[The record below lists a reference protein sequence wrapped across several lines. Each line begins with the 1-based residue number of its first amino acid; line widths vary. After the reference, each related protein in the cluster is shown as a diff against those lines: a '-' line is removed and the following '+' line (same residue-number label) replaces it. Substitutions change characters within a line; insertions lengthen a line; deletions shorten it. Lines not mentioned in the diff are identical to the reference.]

1 MHDHHSLQDWLRS
14 SPRGR
19 SKKGRPTGFTLI
31 ELLVVISIIA
41 LLIGILLPA
50 LGRARDSALQSTSLS
65 NLRQISAGL
74 GAYAGDW
81 NDRQPTLIPDDA
93 CQADLGSCVADA
105 ASYITKIG
113 CPAQPILGWM
123 NDNGDRALWGYW
135 IGNGSDSD
143 CSFGSPDNWTIALP
157 MECGSRVGFF
167 RQLNMKIFAQYM
179 NNRYYDKVFYAP
191 KDTKKLE
198 RIENFINSPDEFNY
212 NGTPQ
217 LPGVIEWPSYCYSP
231 AAMFAI
237 DVMDPGQ
244 NCGGTGD
251 VSDAMCTPC
260 NPENGG
266 GPAGL
271 KSPPVGAAHYP
282 ELKTRV
288 LEDSWLQNAPSD
300 VNPLFTGGQTAFKF
314 NQGIRSAPCTL
325 FFDGSVRIM
334 GVQEAVKSNQR
345 VRRQGD
351 DPSIFGNP
359 DDPDQ
364 DEVPSLWLEGL
375 CCNGPEDGYFQTQG
389 YGFEEEKTSF
399 HIMTR
404 FGIQG
409 RDTVGEE

>member
-1 MHDHHSLQDWLRS
+1 MLAHQPLQVWQRS

-19 SKKGRPTGFTLI
+19 PKRGRPTGFTLI

-65 NLRQISAGL
+65 NLRQISSGL

-81 NDRQPTLIPDDA
+81 NDRQPTLMMDDA
-93 CQADLGSCVADA
+93 CQADLGSCVSDA
-105 ASYITKIG
+105 NSYIASIG

-123 NDNGDRALWGYW
+123 NDNGTRALWGYW
-135 IGNGSDSD
+135 IGNGSDAD
-143 CSFGSPDNWTIALP
+143 CSFGDPNNWGIALP
-157 MECGSRVGFF
+157 MGCSSRVGFF

-198 RIENFINSPDEFNY
+198 RVENFINSPDEFNY
-212 NGTPQ
+212 NGI
-217 LPGVIEWPSYCYSP
+217 IEWPTYCYSP

-237 DVMDPGQ
+237 DVMEPGE
-244 NCGGTGD
+244 NCNGSGD
-251 VSDAMCTPC
+251 VSDRMCTPC
-260 NPENGG
+260 DPSDGG

-282 ELKTRV
+282 DLKTRV
-288 LEDSWLQNAPSD
+288 LEETWLQNAPAD
-300 VNPLFTGGQTAFKF
+300 INPLFAGGQTSFKF

-325 FFDGSVRIM
+325 FFDGAVRVM
-334 GVQEAVKSNQR
+334 GVQEAVKANQR
-345 VRRQGD
+345 ARRQG
-351 DPSIFGNP
+351 SESSGFGNEE
-359 DDPDQ
+359 D
-364 DEVPSLWLEGL
+364 DEVPSLWLETL
-375 CCNGPEDGYFQTQG
+375 CCGGATDGYYMDQG
-389 YGFEEEKTSF
+389 YGFDDEKTSY

-404 FGIQG
+404 GGIQG
-409 RDTVGEE
+409 KDSMGQE

>member
-1 MHDHHSLQDWLRS
+1 MLAHQPLQVWQRS

-19 SKKGRPTGFTLI
+19 PKRGRPTGFTLI

-65 NLRQISAGL
+65 NLRQISSGL

-81 NDRQPTLIPDDA
+81 NDRQPTLMMDDA
-93 CQADLGSCVADA
+93 CQADLGSCVSDA
-105 ASYITKIG
+105 NSYIASIG

-123 NDNGDRALWGYW
+123 NDNGTRALWGYW
-135 IGNGSDSD
+135 IGNGSDAD
-143 CSFGSPDNWTIALP
+143 CSFGDPNNWGIALP
-157 MECGSRVGFF
+157 MGCSSRVGFF

-198 RIENFINSPDEFNY
+198 RVENFINSPDEFNY
-212 NGTPQ
+212 NG
-217 LPGVIEWPSYCYSP
+217 VIEWPTYCYSP

-237 DVMDPGQ
+237 DVMEPGE

-251 VSDAMCTPC
+251 VSDRMCTPC
-260 NPENGG
+260 DPNDGG

-282 ELKTRV
+282 DLKTRV
-288 LEDSWLQNAPSD
+288 LEETWLQNAPSD
-300 VNPLFTGGQTAFKF
+300 INPLFTGGQTPFKF

-325 FFDGSVRIM
+325 FFDGAVRVM
-334 GVQEAVKSNQR
+334 GVQEAVKANQR
-345 VRRQGD
+345 ARRQGD
-351 DPSIFGNP
+351 DPSNFGNEE
-359 DDPDQ
+359 DN
-364 DEVPSLWLEGL
+364 EVPSLWLETL
-375 CCNGPEDGYFQTQG
+375 CCGGATDGYYMDQG
-389 YGFEEEKTSF
+389 YGFEDERTSY

-404 FGIQG
+404 GGIVG
-409 RDTVGEE
+409 RDTMGEE

>member
-1 MHDHHSLQDWLRS
+1 M
-14 SPRGR
+14 
-19 SKKGRPTGFTLI
+19 KKEFRKGFTLI

-93 CQADLGSCVADA
+93 CQANLPSCVADSD
-105 ASYITKIG
+105 SYIDKIG

-123 NDNGDRALWGYW
+123 NDGGGRALWGYW

-143 CSFGSPDNWTIALP
+143 CSFGNPVNWAQALP
-157 MECGSRVGFF
+157 MDPAARVGFF

-198 RIENFINSPDEFNY
+198 RVANFLSSADEFNY
-212 NGTPQ
+212 SGI
-217 LPGVIEWPSYCYSP
+217 IEWPSYCYSP

-237 DVMDPGQ
+237 DVMEPGE

-251 VSDAMCTPC
+251 VGDMMCTPC
-260 NPENGG
+260 DPENGG

-282 ELKTRV
+282 DLKTRV
-288 LEDSWLQNAPSD
+288 LEEAWLQNAPSD
-300 VNPLFTGGQTAFKF
+300 INPLFAGGQTPFKF
-314 NQGIRSAPCTL
+314 NHGIRSAPCTL
-325 FFDGSVRIM
+325 FFDGAVRVM
-334 GVQEAVKSNQR
+334 GVQEAVKANQR
-345 VRRQGD
+345 ARRQGND
-351 DPSIFGNP
+351 SSGWGLEED
-359 DDPDQ
+359 
-364 DEVPSLWLEGL
+364 DEVPSLWMTGL
-375 CCNGPEDGYFQTQG
+375 ACDGPGDGYYENQS
-389 YGFEEEKTSF
+389 YGFSDERTSY

-404 FGIQG
+404 GGIQG
-409 RDTVGEE
+409 RDTLGEE

>member
-1 MHDHHSLQDWLRS
+1 MTAERFYM
-14 SPRGR
+14 
-19 SKKGRPTGFTLI
+19 KKEFRKGFTLI

-74 GAYAGDW
+74 GAYSGDW

-93 CQADLGSCVADA
+93 CQANLGSCVADA
-105 ASYITKIG
+105 GSYIAGIG

-123 NDNGDRALWGYW
+123 NDNGGRALWGYW

-143 CSFGSPDNWTIALP
+143 CSFGSEGNWTIALP

-191 KDTKKLE
+191 KDKKKLE
-198 RIENFINSPDEFNY
+198 RVENFINSPDEFNY
-212 NGTPQ
+212 NG
-217 LPGVIEWPSYCYSP
+217 VIEWPTYCYSP

-237 DVMDPGQ
+237 DVMEPGE
-244 NCGGTGD
+244 NCNGSGD
-251 VSDAMCTPC
+251 VSDRMCTPC
-260 NPENGG
+260 DPSDGG

-282 ELKTRV
+282 DLKTRV
-288 LEDSWLQNAPSD
+288 LEETWLQNAPAD
-300 VNPLFTGGQTAFKF
+300 INPLFAGGQTSFKF

-325 FFDGSVRIM
+325 FFDGAVRVM
-334 GVQEAVKSNQR
+334 GVQEAVKANQR
-345 VRRQGD
+345 ARRQG
-351 DPSIFGNP
+351 SESSGFGNEE
-359 DDPDQ
+359 D
-364 DEVPSLWLEGL
+364 DEVPSLWLETL
-375 CCNGPEDGYFQTQG
+375 CCGGATDGYYMDQG
-389 YGFEEEKTSF
+389 YGFDDEKTSY

-404 FGIQG
+404 GGIQG
-409 RDTVGEE
+409 KDSMGQE

>member
-1 MHDHHSLQDWLRS
+1 
-14 SPRGR
+14 
-19 SKKGRPTGFTLI
+19 
-31 ELLVVISIIA
+31 LVVISIIA

-74 GAYAGDW
+74 TAYAGDW
-81 NDRQPTLIPDDA
+81 NDRQPTLMMDDA
-93 CQADLGSCVADA
+93 CLASLGSCVSDAD
-105 ASYITKIG
+105 SYIAKIG

-123 NDNGDRALWGYW
+123 NEHDGDGGRALWGYW
-135 IGNGSDSD
+135 IGNNSFSD
-143 CSFGSPDNWTIALP
+143 CSYGEPGNWTIALP
-157 MECGSRVGFF
+157 MECNSRVGFF

-198 RIENFINSPDEFNY
+198 RVSNFINSPDEFNY
-212 NGTPQ
+212 NDSGPTT
-217 LPGVIEWPSYCYSP
+217 PGVIEWPSYCYSP

-237 DVMDPGQ
+237 DVMEPGE

-251 VSDAMCTPC
+251 VSDRMCTPC
-260 NPENGG
+260 DPENGG

-282 ELKTRV
+282 DLKTRV
-288 LEDSWLQNAPSD
+288 LEEGWLQNAPSD
-300 VNPLFTGGQTAFKF
+300 INPLFAGGQTPFKF

-325 FFDGSVRIM
+325 FFDGAVRVM

-345 VRRQGD
+345 VRRQGVD
-351 DPSIFGNP
+351 TTQFGLEE
-359 DDPDQ
+359 DG
-364 DEVPSLWLEGL
+364 EVPSLWLEGM
-375 CCNGPEDGYFQTQG
+375 CCNGPIDGYFQDQR
-389 YGFEEEKTSF
+389 YGFADEATSY

-404 FGIQG
+404 GGIQG
-409 RDTVGEE
+409 RDTIGEE